1 MMWAPMI
8 FMVDRDMPDR
18 NIKMQRIIF
27 SAVLASAFFVLVFGG
42 DAHTATTA
50 PAGAAVVKPKTA
62 AAKAV
67 PLEIAGWVPYWR
79 TATGTADAIAHIDV
93 FKEISPFG
101 YAVKNDGTLV
111 DQMHLDDEPW
121 VALAGA
127 AREKKVKVIPTI
139 MWGNGDAI
147 HKVLK
152 NAKLRNAHIAA
163 IVKEVKARDWDG
175 IDIDYESKKADT
187 KNYFSIFLRDLYKAM
202 GKKFVSCTIETRIPL
217 ADRFVKIPADTR
229 YANDFVA
236 INKYCDR
243 VRIMAYDQGR
253 IDLKL
258 NKAAEGLYMP
268 VADPA
273 WVEKAVRTAM
283 KTIAKKKIFIG
294 VATYGYE
301 SEVSPYGKGF
311 AYDILWSFNP
321 RYATDLAAKLG
332 ITPVRNAAGELSFL
346 YAPGAVVPAAKPDEI
361 ASSSAV
367 VPEAVD
373 GAGTTTVVV
382 ATTTPAIPTRLVWWS
397 DAQAIKDKVALAK
410 KLGVRGIAI
419 FKIDG
424 GEDPDLWNAL
434 K

>member
-1 MMWAPMI
+1 MDMM
-8 FMVDRDMPDR
+8 RKK
-18 NIKMQRIIF
+18 IKMRGF
-27 SAVLASAFFVLVFGG
+27 VLGIALAGAFFVAAYGG
-42 DAHTATTA
+42 DAH
-50 PAGAAVVKPKTA
+50 AAAAFAA
-62 AAKAV
+62 AAKAA
-67 PLEIAGWVPYWR
+67 PKPAPIEIAGWVPYWR

-101 YAVKNDGTLV
+101 YAVKNDGSLV

-121 VALAGA
+121 VALVEA
-127 AREKKVKVIPTI
+127 ARGKKVKVIPTI

-152 NAKLRNAHIAA
+152 NVKLRKAHIAA
-163 IVKEVKARDWDG
+163 IVAEVKARDWDG
-175 IDIDYESKKADT
+175 IDIDYEAKKADT
-187 KNYFSIFLRDLYKAM
+187 KIYFSAFLRDLYKAM
-202 GKKFVSCTIETRIPL
+202 GKKIVSCTIETRIPL
-217 ADRFVKIPADTR
+217 VDRFVKIPKDTR
-229 YANDFVA
+229 YANDFVE

-258 NKAAEGLYMP
+258 NKAASGLYMP
-268 VADPA
+268 IADLA
-273 WVEKAVRTAM
+273 WVEKVARTAM
-283 KTIAKKKIFIG
+283 GTIAKKKISIG

-321 RYATDLAAKLG
+321 RYATELAAKLG
-332 ITPVRNAAGELSFL
+332 VTPNRNRAGEMSFL
-346 YAPGAVVPAAKPDEI
+346 YSPAAAALIPLTQSDDI

-367 VPEAVD
+367 TPEPVD
-373 GAGTTTVVV
+373 GNATTTVSAM
-382 ATTTPAIPTRLVWWS
+382 ATTTLAAAAPEPVALQRLVWWS
-397 DAQAIKDKVALAK
+397 DASAIRDKYLLAK

-424 GEDPDLWNAL
+424 GEDPALWDAL